1 MASGSEVS
9 ITLEASEILG
19 SEGIGARV
27 VSVPCMEWF
36 ADQDEDYRESVFPSD
51 VAARVSVE
59 AGIAMSW
66 RDLLGEHGR
75 AVSLEHFGE
84 SADYETLYR
93 EFGIT
98 AEAVTA
104 AAQESL
110 TAAQATASVG
120 R

>member
-9 ITLEASEILG
+9 IALEASEILG

-59 AGIAMSW
+59 AGIAMPW
-66 RDLLGEHGR
+66 AKLVGPNGR
-75 AVSLEHFGE
+75 SVSIESFGAPGAGDTLFEHFGLTP
-84 SADYETLYR
+84 A
-93 EFGIT
+93 
-98 AEAVTA
+98 AVVA
-104 AAQESL
+104 AAKESV
-110 TAAQATASVG
+110 AAVK
-120 R
+120 